1 MIIKVR
7 YTKDGEPHGRAY
19 TYIAPDWIEIGSTVE
34 LPSGG
39 TGIVTEV
46 ITDKKPEDYPY
57 PIKNIVKVAPE
68 EEKKES
74 EGKAND

>member
-1 MIIKVR
+1 VKVR

-19 TYIAPDWIEIGSTVE
+19 TYIAPDEIKINDVAE

-39 TGIVTEV
+39 AGVATEI